1 MTGLKWARKTTHTL
15 SEELTAQELSVCPN
29 TVGRLLR
36 VLKFSLRV
44 NRKSIAETRHPDR
57 DQQFR
62 YLAGLKADFLLRG
75 QPVISV
81 DSKKRELVG
90 NFKNAG
96 ATYRRQADP
105 VFGHDFRSLAEGVAL
120 PYGMLDL
127 ARNDGYVVVGTSHD
141 TAAFAVNAIELWLA
155 TYGWWHYPNMTE
167 LLILCDAGGSNSY
180 RTRLWKY
187 ALYQRLAQ
195 EHGITITVCHYP
207 SGASK
212 WNPVDHRLFSFI
224 SLNWAGVPLRS
235 YDTVLNYIRRTTTR
249 TGLTV
254 DATLDMDDYPTR
266 VKVVDDQHPPAR
278 DPAEVELH
286 DQLLKPCLDPAA
298 GVGVSKLFL
307 TCT

>member
-1 MTGLKWARKTTHTL
+1 MTGLQWARKTTHTL
-15 SEELTAQELSVCPN
+15 SEELTAQELPICPN

-36 VLKFSLRV
+36 VLKFSLHV

-62 YLAGLKADFLLRG
+62 YLAQLKADFLHRG

-90 NFKNAG
+90 NFKNTG

-105 VFGHDFRSLAEGVAL
+105 VSVHDFPSLAEGVAL
-120 PYGMLDL
+120 PYGLLDWV
-127 ARNDGYVVVGTSHD
+127 RNDGYVVVGTSHD
-141 TAAFAVNAIELWLA
+141 TAAFAVDAIELWLS
-155 TYGWWHYPNMTE
+155 TYGWWHYPSMTE
-167 LLILCDAGGSNSY
+167 LLILCDAGGSNSC

-195 EHGITITVCHYP
+195 EHGITVTVCHYP

-212 WNPVDHRLFSFI
+212 WNPVDHRLFSCI
-224 SLNWAGVPLRS
+224 SRNWAGVPLRS
-235 YDTVLNYIRRTTTR
+235 YETILNYIRTTTTR

-254 DATLDMDDYPTR
+254 DATLDLTDYPTR
-266 VKVVDDQHPPAR
+266 VKVVDDDFSQIKIHRHEILPQWNYTIA
-278 DPAEVELH
+278 
-286 DQLLKPCLDPAA
+286 C
-298 GVGVSKLFL
+298 
-307 TCT
+307 

>member
-1 MTGLKWARKTTHTL
+1 MPI
-15 SEELTAQELSVCPN
+15 CPN

-36 VLKFSLRV
+36 DLKYSLHV

-62 YLAGLKADFLLRG
+62 YLTGLKCDFLRRG
-75 QPVISV
+75 QPVLSV

-96 ATYRRQADP
+96 ATYRREAAD
-105 VFGHDFRSLAEGVAL
+105 VSVHDFPSLAEGVAL
-120 PYGMLDL
+120 PYGLLDL
-127 ARNDGYVVVGTSHD
+127 ARNEGYVVVGTSHD
-141 TAAFAVNAIELWLA
+141 TSAFAVDAVELWLS

-167 LLILCDAGGSNSY
+167 LLILCDAGGSNSC

-195 EHGITITVCHYP
+195 EHGIAVTVCHYP

-224 SLNWAGVPLRS
+224 SLNWAGVPLRT
-235 YDTVLNYIRRTTTR
+235 YELVLNYIRTTTTR

-254 DATLDMDDYPTR
+254 DATLDLTDYPTR
-266 VKVVDDQHPPAR
+266 VKVGDDEFSQINIRPHETLPQWNYTIA
-278 DPAEVELH
+278 
-286 DQLLKPCLDPAA
+286 C
-298 GVGVSKLFL
+298 
-307 TCT
+307 